1 MALAISHIYITKIY
15 YCQIF
20 LLTGNVAVTDPV
32 SSLLPHHEI
41 IEQAIIEAE
50 KRSQERW
57 AYRNEDESS
66 LAIKSLF
73 DDK

>member
-1 MALAISHIYITKIY
+1 M
-15 YCQIF
+15 
-20 LLTGNVAVTDPV
+20 LTGNVAVTDPV